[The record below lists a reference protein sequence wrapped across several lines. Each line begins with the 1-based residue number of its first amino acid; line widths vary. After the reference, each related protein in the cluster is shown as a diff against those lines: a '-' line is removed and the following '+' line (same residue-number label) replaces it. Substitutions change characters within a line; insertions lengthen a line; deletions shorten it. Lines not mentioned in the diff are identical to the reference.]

1 MIQQPT
7 QDVRRAPATHRAR
20 RHRAGFTLIEAALT
34 TMIVGIGL
42 VATLQLLAAGTSA
55 NIDGTNTTTGVNLAR
70 NVRELTLK
78 STFAEVRALNGD
90 VHNPPV
96 DSRGTTIAGF
106 NNWTQSIVVQP
117 VDPDR
122 LNTVIIDPD
131 PDVVRVTARVHNNG
145 SYVCELTWYRFRPM
159 P

>member
-7 QDVRRAPATHRAR
+7 QDVRRAPATHRVR

-70 NVRELTLK
+70 N
-78 STFAEVRALNGD
+78 EVRALNGD